1 MAAMGESKRNVP
13 RSLEF
18 AQFAIGFLW
27 LLAARAGA
35 DSAAQGF
42 SRLIGTEAIHPLL
55 QQIFLLILLVTGV
68 TALHWVATRNG
79 SIGETN
85 ALRLR
90 PTMTR
95 EWQKGA
101 AFGWALLLI
110 TLIPMAVVGDLHPQ
124 FWLAPRA
131 WGSAVLALITLF
143 VGGLATEMAFRGYLF
158 QRLIAATGPVTATVL
173 LSAVTSFLVTSPQNY
188 TPFSFGVAFIS
199 SVLFCVAYLR
209 THALWLGWGIRF
221 GWLASMGVLFG
232 LPLAGSVDFASVVAT
247 DSSGRTWLTGG
258 AYGPEGAVFTGL
270 ALLAGIVVLYSLT
283 RDYAWVYTHS
293 PIVPGGYPMDVPPPA
308 AHAAMETAAD
318 RQLVQI
324 LGATPSAGATSS
336 FAPQPP
342 VVSVHSTGRSQLLN
356 EGTEAQSP
364 DGGDRENEFPR

>member
-1 MAAMGESKRNVP
+1 MVESRQKVP

-27 LLAARAGA
+27 LLAARSGA
-35 DSAAQGF
+35 ESASQGF
-42 SRLIGTEAIHPLL
+42 SRLIGTDAVHPML
-55 QQIFLLILLVTGV
+55 QQIFLIILLVTGF

-79 SIGETN
+79 SISETN
-85 ALRLR
+85 AMRLR
-90 PTMTR
+90 PTVTR

-131 WGSAVLALITLF
+131 WGSALLALITLF
-143 VGGLATEMAFRGYLF
+143 LGGLATEMAFRGYLF
-158 QRLIAATGPVTATVL
+158 GRLIASTGPVTATVL
-173 LSAVTSFLVTSPQNY
+173 LSAVTSFLITSPQNY

-209 THALWLGWGIRF
+209 TNALWLGWGIRF

-247 DSSGRTWLTGG
+247 DSSGRMWLTGG

-270 ALLAGIVVLYSLT
+270 VLLGGIVALYSLT
-283 RDYAWVYTHS
+283 REYAWAYTHP
-293 PIVPGGYPMDVPPPA
+293 PIVAGGYPMDVPPPA

-324 LGATPSAGATSS
+324 LGAAPNAGASAG
-336 FAPQPP
+336 FAPTSP
-342 VVSVHSTGRSQLLN
+342 VIPVHSTSGPEFPN
-356 EGTEAQSP
+356 EVREAQAP
-364 DGGDRENEFPR
+364 GGSDRENGFPR

>member
-1 MAAMGESKRNVP
+1 MAVVGQSRQNVP
-13 RSLEF
+13 RSLEL

-35 DSAAQGF
+35 ESASQGF
-42 SRLIGTEAIHPLL
+42 ARVLGSQGIRQFLYE
-55 QQIFLLILLVTGV
+55 IFLLILLVSGF

-79 SIGETN
+79 SIRDTN
-85 ALRLR
+85 ALRVR
-90 PTMTR
+90 PTMWR
-95 EWQKGA
+95 EWQKGV

-131 WGSAVLALITLF
+131 VGAALLALATLLLA
-143 VGGLATEMAFRGYLF
+143 GLATEMAFRGYLF
-158 QRLIAATGPVTATVL
+158 QRLIGATGPVIATVL
-173 LSAVTSFLVTSPQNY
+173 WSAVSAFLVTSPLNN
-188 TPFSFGVAFIS
+188 TPFSFLVAFVS
-199 SVLFCVAYLR
+199 AVLFCVAYLR

-247 DSSGRTWLTGG
+247 DSSGRTWFTGG

-270 ALLAGIVVLYSLT
+270 VLLGGTMALYSLT
-283 RDYAWVYTHS
+283 REYAWAYTHP

-308 AHAAMETAAD
+308 AHAAMEAAAAP
-318 RQLVQI
+318 QLVQI
-324 LGATPSAGATSS
+324 LGATPGIPSPFEAPRRVPGQGPADAGLGEIARSAQV
-336 FAPQPP
+336 P
-342 VVSVHSTGRSQLLN
+342 
-356 EGTEAQSP
+356 EARDEDEDSLP
-364 DGGDRENEFPR
+364 